1 MQTNERKSFTPEPCD
16 APAEID
22 YLDQEQLRYWAER
35 LEATPAEVVE
45 AVRTVGPNCTAVA
58 IWLGSADAV

>member
-1 MQTNERKSFTPEPCD
+1 MQTSEPRSFTPEACD

-22 YLDQEQLRYWAER
+22 HRDPAQLQYWAER
-35 LEATPAEVVE
+35 LEATPDEVIE

-58 IWLGSADAV
+58 IWLGSADAI